1 MARYIGILPAG
12 LGLVEGVGIGAL
24 RQKDIDDGRID
35 FHTQWSTWAAVGLA
49 ALGSGLAFTGAVHPD
64 WSLPTAYAGLA
75 LVGEKAGEWTVQK
88 VAGVAGTGGGYGG
101 SADLALLDG
110 GLMPGG
116 AQELGAQPIRRQ
128 L

>member
-12 LGLVEGVGIGAL
+12 LGLIEGVGIGAL
-24 RQKDIDDGRID
+24 RQKDIDDGHIE
-35 FHTQWSTWAAVGLA
+35 FHTQWSTWAALGLA

-75 LVGEKAGEWTVQK
+75 LVGEKTGEWAVQR
-88 VAGVAGTGGGYGG
+88 VANVPGTGGGYGG
-101 SADLALLDG
+101 SDLTLLDG
-110 GLMPGG
+110 GLMAGG